1 MFRLSDQTRRAG
13 ARWGMGG
20 GGLKGEAS
28 IVHFE
33 PVNRTTVSGQIVDQ
47 IKSMVRSG
55 NLTPGDK
62 FPSERQLS
70 ELLKAGR
77 SSIREAI
84 KVLET
89 IGLIQRNRGTTVLC
103 DPAEIEHSVL
113 WLDGSHQ
120 KIHEVFET
128 RKLMEIGLSGLA
140 AERATR
146 EDIKTMAKSIART
159 YDKHTVITS
168 DISFHRALAHAA
180 KNSVSSQVY
189 NMVTRLLFQTHKYY
203 LLMENIENQDGFF
216 KKFLAQHSKI
226 LTAVESHNAEGAKLA
241 MEEHLEF
248 AEKELLGKMV
258 VDYPKPHKKKGG
270 NKHKGEGNVYQS
282 L

>member
-1 MFRLSDQTRRAG
+1 MVRF
-13 ARWGMGG
+13 
-20 GGLKGEAS
+20 K
-28 IVHFE
+28 

-47 IKSMVRSG
+47 IKSMVRRG

-77 SSIREAI
+77 SSIREAM

-89 IGLIQRNRGTTVLC
+89 IGLIQRKRGATVLC
-103 DPAEIEHSVL
+103 DPAEMEYSAL
-113 WLDGSHQ
+113 WLDASHQ
-120 KIHEVFET
+120 EIHEVFET

-146 EDIKTMAKSIART
+146 EDIKAMAESIAST
-159 YDKHTVITS
+159 YDMHTVITS
-168 DISFHRALAHAA
+168 DVSFHRALAHAA

-203 LLMENIENQDGFF
+203 LRMENIENQEGFF
-216 KKFLAQHSKI
+216 KKFLAQHNKI
-226 LTAVESHNAEGAKLA
+226 LTAVESHDAEDAKKA

-248 AEKELLGKMV
+248 AEKELLGKMGV
-258 VDYPKPHKKKGG
+258 GYPKPIKKRGF
-270 NKHKGEGNVYQS
+270 NKHKGGENVYQS
-282 L
+282 S

>member
-1 MFRLSDQTRRAG
+1 MVRF
-13 ARWGMGG
+13 
-20 GGLKGEAS
+20 K
-28 IVHFE
+28 

-55 NLTPGDK
+55 NLTPGDR

-77 SSIREAI
+77 SSIREAM

-89 IGLIQRNRGTTVLC
+89 IGLIRRKRGATVLC
-103 DPAEIEHSVL
+103 DPAEMEHSAL
-113 WLDGSHQ
+113 WLDASHQ
-120 KIHEVFET
+120 EIHEVFET

-146 EDIKTMAKSIART
+146 EDIKTMAESIARV

-168 DISFHRALAHAA
+168 DISFHRAVVHAA

-189 NMVTRLLFQTHKYY
+189 NLVTRLLFQTHKYY
-203 LLMENIENQDGFF
+203 LLMENIEIQEGFF
-216 KKFLAQHSKI
+216 EKFLAQHGKI
-226 LTAVESHNAEGAKLA
+226 LLAVESHNVEGAKKA

-248 AEKELLGKMV
+248 AEKELLNKMV
-258 VDYPKPHKKKGG
+258 VDYPKPLKRKGF
-270 NKHKGEGNVYQS
+270 NKHKGGQNAYQS
-282 L
+282 P

>member
-1 MFRLSDQTRRAG
+1 MFRLSDQTRMAG

-89 IGLIQRNRGTTVLC
+89 IGLIQRNRGN
-103 DPAEIEHSVL
+103 
-113 WLDGSHQ
+113 LDGVH
-120 KIHEVFET
+120 FR
-128 RKLMEIGLSGLA
+128 RKSRCRQFLKT
-140 AERATR
+140 ERR
-146 EDIKTMAKSIART
+146 KRKCRLKT
-159 YDKHTVITS
+159 
-168 DISFHRALAHAA
+168 
-180 KNSVSSQVY
+180 
-189 NMVTRLLFQTHKYY
+189 
-203 LLMENIENQDGFF
+203 
-216 KKFLAQHSKI
+216 
-226 LTAVESHNAEGAKLA
+226 
-241 MEEHLEF
+241 
-248 AEKELLGKMV
+248 
-258 VDYPKPHKKKGG
+258 
-270 NKHKGEGNVYQS
+270 
-282 L
+282 